1 MSTEEQHLISNQ
13 HWQMVVSAIPEI
25 TQDTGE
31 EDFRT
36 LFSQFTVMA
45 GDKLSAKGLYLVI
58 SGEVSLKLYDEELA
72 TASPLDYFYEEYLL
86 LDELNLEVTAIALKD
101 TELVFLS
108 RKTWDTLTDE
118 IKKRCLSVFFGDL
131 VNIYQHEFH
140 SC

>member
-1 MSTEEQHLISNQ
+1 
-13 HWQMVVSAIPEI
+13 MVVSAIPEI

-36 LFSQFTVMA
+36 LFSQFTAMA

-86 LDELNLEVTAIALKD
+86 LDELNLEVTAIA
-101 TELVFLS
+101 
-108 RKTWDTLTDE
+108 
-118 IKKRCLSVFFGDL
+118 
-131 VNIYQHEFH
+131 
-140 SC
+140 